1 VVPYA
6 VVLYLDDEADRTVRW
21 MWAELDRRGVP
32 SPGRWET
39 GNRPHITLALFRD
52 GDPVRLTA
60 ALTPA
65 LAVANGIPLELE
77 SVRFFLGPRAP
88 AFLNAVPT
96 PQLLNLHRHVQS
108 LIQPLVIGNSPFYEA
123 THWLPHCTL
132 AMQAIEVASE
142 VLSVVAD
149 RALPIRAKASAG
161 RLVYLPERVMSGAM
175 ARDADI
181 LSGLRPPPPSWART
195 A

>member
-1 VVPYA
+1 MPYA

-21 MWAELDRRGVP
+21 MWEELDRRGVP
-32 SPGRWET
+32 SPGREET
-39 GNRPHITLALFRD
+39 GNRPHLTLALFRD
-52 GDPVRLTA
+52 GDPVRLTR

-65 LAVANGIPLELE
+65 LAVANGLPVELE
-77 SVRFFLGPRAP
+77 SVGFFLGPRAP
-88 AFLNAVPT
+88 AFLNVAPT

-108 LIQPLVIGNSPFYEA
+108 LVEPQVTGNSHFYEA

-132 AMQAIEVASE
+132 AMQAVDFAQK

-149 RALPIRAKASAG
+149 RALPIRARASGG
-161 RLVYLPERVMSGAM
+161 RLVYLPERVMSGPTT
-175 ARDADI
+175 RDTDI
-181 LSGLRPPPPSWART
+181 LSGLRPPPPPSWAVT